1 MSATTDDS
9 SPVRSDRTHPP
20 NFALMEIGT
29 FNVIRHTV
37 NFDVMSRF
45 YGQGLGMSPVEEW
58 DRPQSRGVVFGA
70 QGASSAATIEVLQ
83 LGDLCV
89 PGVAPVNIELV
100 LYVDDARAV
109 QDELR
114 GRGMTITRELKDEPW
129 GHRSFGVDDPDGLRI
144 WIIEVI
150 GGD

>member
-1 MSATTDDS
+1 
-9 SPVRSDRTHPP
+9 
-20 NFALMEIGT
+20 MEIGT

-37 NFDVMSRF
+37 NFDAMSRF
-45 YGQGLGMSPVEEW
+45 YSQGLGMSPIEEW
-58 DRPQSRGVVFGA
+58 DRPHSRGVVYA
-70 QGASSAATIEVLQ
+70 AHEASSVATIEVLQ

-114 GRGMTITRELKDEPW
+114 GRGVTIARELKDEPW

>member
-1 MSATTDDS
+1 
-9 SPVRSDRTHPP
+9 
-20 NFALMEIGT
+20 MEIGT

-37 NFDVMSRF
+37 NFDAMSRF
-45 YGQGLGMSPVEEW
+45 YGRGLGMSPLEEW
-58 DRPQSRGVVFGA
+58 DRPDSRGVVFAAPGA
-70 QGASSAATIEVLQ
+70 PVATIEVLQ

-109 QDELR
+109 EDELR
-114 GRGMTITRELKDEPW
+114 GRGVTIARELKDESW

-150 GGD
+150 GDD

>member
-1 MSATTDDS
+1 MD
-9 SPVRSDRTHPP
+9 
-20 NFALMEIGT
+20 IGT

-37 NFDVMSRF
+37 NFDAMSRF
-45 YGQGLGMSPVEEW
+45 YGGGLALSPIEEW
-58 DRPQSRGVVFGA
+58 DRPNSRGVVYA
-70 QGASSAATIEVLQ
+70 ARGASAAATIEVLQ
-83 LGDLCV
+83 FADLCV

-109 QDELR
+109 EDELR
-114 GRGMTITRELKDEPW
+114 SRGVTIARELKDETW
-129 GHRSFGVDDPDGLRI
+129 GHRSFGVDDPDGMRI

>member
-1 MSATTDDS
+1 
-9 SPVRSDRTHPP
+9 
-20 NFALMEIGT
+20 MEIGT

-45 YGQGLGMSPVEEW
+45 YGQGLCMSAVEEW
-58 DRPQSRGVVFGA
+58 DRPHSRGVVYA
-70 QGASSAATIEVLQ
+70 ANGASSAATIEALR

>member
-1 MSATTDDS
+1 
-9 SPVRSDRTHPP
+9 
-20 NFALMEIGT
+20 MEIGT

-37 NFDVMSRF
+37 SFDAMSHF
-45 YGQGLGMSPVEEW
+45 YGEGLGMSPVEEW
-58 DRPQSRGVVFGA
+58 DRPDSRGVVYAADGE
-70 QGASSAATIEVLQ
+70 SSAATIEMLQ
-83 LGDLCV
+83 FGDLCV
-89 PGVAPVNIELV
+89 PGVVPVNIELV

-109 QDELR
+109 QHELR
-114 GRGMTITRELKDEPW
+114 GRGVTIARELKDELW